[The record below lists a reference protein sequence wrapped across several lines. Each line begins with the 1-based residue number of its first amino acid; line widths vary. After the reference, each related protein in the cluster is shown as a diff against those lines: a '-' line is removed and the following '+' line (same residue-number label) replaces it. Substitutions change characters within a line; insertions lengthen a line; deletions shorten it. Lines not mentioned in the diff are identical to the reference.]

1 MVFGSRNKGSNPFLL
16 TMLYVII
23 IIAIIIGI
31 IVIASFPHKG
41 DIYETNYHYFRYI
54 KITNVG
60 KRVCGYWINN
70 DKTLKQ
76 YYCIPLFQ
84 FLLEFKKKK

>member
-1 MVFGSRNKGSNPFLL
+1 
-16 TMLYVII
+16 MLYVII

-41 DIYETNYHYFRYI
+41 DIYETNYHYFKYI

-84 FLLEFKKKK
+84 FLLEFKKKKWKQY